1 MGYPSANAE
10 MAMLDTHAGHDPLDS
25 LEPVLDS
32 ETLVSVQHQVREVFV
47 SAAVR
52 RYVSDLVTATR
63 TSPDLRLGASPR
75 SALHLVRA
83 AKAAAAING
92 RDHVLPDDIKALAVP
107 VLTHRLLIT
116 AEAAVAR
123 RSAGEVVTDLLSR
136 VPVAM

>member
-1 MGYPSANAE
+1 M
-10 MAMLDTHAGHDPLDS
+10 
-25 LEPVLDS
+25 
-32 ETLVSVQHQVREVFV
+32 
-47 SAAVR
+47 
-52 RYVSDLVTATR
+52 
-63 TSPDLRLGASPR
+63 
-75 SALHLVRA
+75 RA